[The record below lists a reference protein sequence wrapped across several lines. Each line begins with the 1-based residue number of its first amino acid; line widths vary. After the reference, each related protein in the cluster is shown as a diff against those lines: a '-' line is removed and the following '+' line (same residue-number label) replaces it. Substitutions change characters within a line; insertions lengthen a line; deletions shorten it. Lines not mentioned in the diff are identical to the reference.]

1 MVAPGRE
8 EFGPCCEAAA
18 QGLLRGARDLFRR
31 RSIRR
36 RICDRPSGCRHSDPV
51 KDHGIVALQGIHG
64 RMDFHARRRLPGTLR
79 SRDGQVDFGWDNIGE
94 IEELESALVGDDCCL
109 PAEGEPSGNDLLVE
123 RRGEPGESV
132 QATPRAQEMSLAG
145 MVGEHVPVE
154 IVTAGSLPWG
164 ITPFLWCEVEEL
176 VV

>member
-1 MVAPGRE
+1 MKAAVLH
-8 EFGPCCEAAA
+8 EAR
-18 QGLLRGARDLFRR
+18 Q
-31 RSIRR
+31 
-36 RICDRPSGCRHSDPV
+36 P
-51 KDHGIVALQGIHG
+51 LQ
-64 RMDFHARRRLPGTLR
+64 
-79 SRDGQVDFGWDNIGE
+79 

-154 IVTAGSLPWG
+154 IVTAGLLRG
-164 ITPFLWCEVEEL
+164 EIARLLGCELEEL
-176 VV
+176 VVVRAGFACFSRHVTPTLKNIQGSCDMQGGHPLF